1 MARVYFFIFGIF
13 GIQSKVVGALGVL
26 FSPLSL
32 VFLVVLLFD
41 LYYLL
46 LSVFMF
52 RAGNMILELDLIY
65 RRDDYKYLNVNN

>member
-46 LSVFMF
+46 LSVFMY